1 MSDNSS
7 ASVSNGSD
15 VSSGSYRTQMRW
27 MRRVELLTLFND
39 LPTDPFAR
47 RLADM
52 LEDGLPYDDLLEE
65 VYERMLVPGHGRAA
79 VQINGRWYVPIDRP
93 EPAPE
98 ATVAER
104 LTAAR
109 EERDELQ
116 ERLEDVQ
123 ARIADLEAQL

>member
-65 VYERMLVPGHGRAA
+65 VYERMLVPGRGRAA

-116 ERLEDVQ
+116 ERLADVQ

>member
-7 ASVSNGSD
+7 ASVSNGNA
-15 VSSGSYRTQMRW
+15 VSSSSYGTQMRW
-27 MRRVELLTLFND
+27 MRRIELLTMFND

-52 LEDGLPYDDLLEE
+52 LEDGHPYHDLLEE
-65 VYERMLVPGHGRAA
+65 VYERLLVPGCGREA
-79 VQINGRWYVPIDRP
+79 VQINGRWFVPIDRP

-104 LTAAR
+104 LEAAR
-109 EERDELQ
+109 EEREELR
-116 ERLEDVQ
+116 ERLADVR
-123 ARIADLEAQL
+123 ARIADLRAQL

>member
-65 VYERMLVPGHGRAA
+65 VYERMLVPGRGRAA

-93 EPAPE
+93 EPAVE

-104 LTAAR
+104 LEAAQ
-109 EERDELQ
+109 EERAELL
-116 ERLEDVQ
+116 ERLEDVR

>member
-65 VYERMLVPGHGRAA
+65 VYERMLVPGRGRAA

-93 EPAPE
+93 EPVPE

-116 ERLEDVQ
+116 ERLVDVQ

>member
-1 MSDNSS
+1 
-7 ASVSNGSD
+7 
-15 VSSGSYRTQMRW
+15 

-65 VYERMLVPGHGRAA
+65 VYERMLVPGRGRAA

-98 ATVAER
+98 AMVAER
-104 LTAAR
+104 LAAAR
-109 EERDELQ
+109 EEREELQ